1 MSVDKNKAILNFI
14 ATYPGIETSPIFVNF
29 INAQDED
36 VQVITDSNDVS
47 LNRKFIDGSVMKQYT
62 FSIVV
67 TKSITDM
74 AIAKDIMLNENI
86 DDMADIQA
94 FMDWV
99 NEQGDN
105 HNYPDFGE
113 KCIIEEM
120 HTTSENPS
128 IDGITDEVSPA
139 LALYS
144 MEIRIDYIDYTKVI
158 WS

>member
-14 ATYPGIETSPIFVNF
+14 TTYPGIETSPIFVNF

-47 LNRKFIDGSVMKQYT
+47 LNKKFVDGSVMKQYT

-105 HNYPDFGE
+105 YNYPDFGE